1 MNINQIIKQLGGQS
15 ALANLLGIRQS
26 AIAYWVK
33 KGSVPNKWH
42 EKLINV
48 AQQHGVVLTLADF
61 TDQEIPMK
69 PIVDNGSES
78 LYLSSLYNN
87 SVSNIALT
95 PSQFIFYTSI
105 QGTVRVKVFL
115 GDETIWTTQQGMA
128 EIFDTTKQTISYHLN
143 NIFKELELEKMATV
157 KEILT
162 VQTEGN
168 RSIERQLEYYNLD
181 AIISVGYRVNSYN
194 ATQFRRW
201 ATSVLREYLIKGF
214 ALDDERLKQGKQL
227 FGEDY
232 FAELL
237 ERIREIRASERRFYQ
252 KITDIYSQCSV
263 DYDKHS
269 PITQNFYA
277 HIQDK
282 LHFAIHGQTAA
293 ELINTR
299 ADANKPHMGLT
310 SWKNEKNGGK
320 ITKMDVL
327 VGKNYLSEEE
337 LSELNRLVSMY
348 LDWAENFAR
357 RKIALRMHDWAE
369 KLDGFLNFNAY
380 EVLSNYGKVKRANAD
395 KKAIQEFEKFRVQ
408 QDIDYESDFDKFINE
423 LQSAQRLPKM

>member
-1 MNINQIIKQLGGQS
+1 MEINNLIKKLGGQS
-15 ALANLLGIRQS
+15 ALANVLGIRQS

-33 KGSVPNKWH
+33 KGSIPNKWH
-42 EKLINV
+42 EKIIEI
-48 AQQHGVVLTLADF
+48 AQQQGLPLTLLN
-61 TDQEIPMK
+61 
-69 PIVDNGSES
+69 VDVRESSTAEYIDSYGNGFN
-78 LYLSSLYNN
+78 LSNFGEGDL
-87 SVSNIALT
+87 SNIALA
-95 PSQFIFYTSI
+95 PSQFIFYTST
-105 QGTVRVKVFL
+105 QGQVKVKVFL
-115 GDETIWTTQQGMA
+115 DDETIWTTQQGMA

-143 NIFKELELEKMATV
+143 NIFKELELGKTATV

-277 HIQDK
+277 HVQDK

-299 ADANKPHMGLT
+299 ADASKPHMGLT

-357 RKIALRMHDWAE
+357 RKIALKMQDWAE

-380 EVLSNYGKVKRANAD
+380 DVLSHYGKVKRANAD
-395 KKAIQEFEKFRVQ
+395 KKAIQEFEKFRTQ

-423 LQSAQRLPKM
+423 LQSSQRLPKM